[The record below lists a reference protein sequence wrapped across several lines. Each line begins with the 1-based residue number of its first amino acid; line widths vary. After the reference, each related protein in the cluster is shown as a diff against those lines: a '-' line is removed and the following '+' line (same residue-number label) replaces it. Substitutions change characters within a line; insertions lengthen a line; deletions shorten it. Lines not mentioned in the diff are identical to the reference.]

1 MNNKVSIIV
10 PIFNSENY
18 LEKCINSII
27 NQTYKDIEVILIN
40 DGSTDSSI
48 EICKKYAV
56 KDKRIKIINKKNTG
70 VSNSRNI
77 GIDNAKGK
85 YIFFIDSDDY
95 LELYCIQKLI
105 EKQKSDD
112 VLVRTKFYNDK
123 SISLYRRED
132 YLTKIVSGEIRGVS
146 WGYLLVK
153 EKIGKLRFDENTSF
167 MEDTIFMFKYIEN
180 ISEIYV
186 LDEILY
192 KQTANINSLTKK
204 GNVERKIEGY
214 FYSIEKIKEEL
225 KKNNIYNDNF
235 QKLIDYRKIKIF
247 EAELSQINEF
257 EDLKKI
263 LKNKKIKK
271 SILEIKNLKKFYKF
285 FIFLYIDNNVI
296 LLYLYII
303 IRGYLKKIYNRRP
316 K

>member
-27 NQTYKDIEVILIN
+27 NQRYKDIEVILIN
-40 DGSTDSSI
+40 DGSTDSSLD
-48 EICKKYAV
+48 ICKQYAV
-56 KDKRIKIINKKNTG
+56 KDKRIKIINKANTG
-70 VSNSRNI
+70 VSNSRNV
-77 GIDNAKGK
+77 GINNAKGK

-95 LELYCIQKLI
+95 LELDCIQKLI
-105 EKQKSDD
+105 KKQKSDD

-123 SISLYRRED
+123 SISLYGRED

-153 EKIGKLRFDENTSF
+153 EKIGELRFDENTSF
-167 MEDTIFMFKYIEN
+167 MEDTLFMFKYIEN
-180 ISEIYV
+180 VSEIYV

-225 KKNNIYNDNF
+225 KKNDIYNDNF
-235 QKLIDYRKIKIF
+235 QKLIDYRKVKIF
-247 EAELSQINEF
+247 EAELSQIRSIKSLRKF
-257 EDLKKI
+257 
-263 LKNKKIKK
+263 LKNKDIKK
-271 SILEIKNLKKFYKF
+271 NILEIENIKKRYKF
-285 FIFLYIDNNVI
+285 FLFLYKTNNEI
-296 LLYLYII
+296 LLYLYVL
-303 IRGYLKKIYNRRP
+303 IRKYLKKIVKRS
-316 K
+316 